1 MFDNGRIRSKDII
14 RKKDILIGNL
24 NRKITELEFDVLTKN
39 LEIERL
45 NRLLCKQKVVEP
57 KRYKWSWKLNKA
69 VRL

>member
-1 MFDNGRIRSKDII
+1 MFDNGSIRSKDII

-45 NRLLCKQKVVEP
+45 NRLLCKQKVVELQ
-57 KRYKWSWKLNKA
+57 RYKWSWKLNKA